1 MADEITTTNDSENST
16 TENPSTSAAENN
28 SSTTPPNEG
37 DDNEAIDLG
46 KGGEEAGDADADTT
60 GDASKDGDKEDTRTD
75 EEKAADEARAALFGA
90 PEGDAGYTIEGLPE
104 GVTVDQA
111 ALDAATPI
119 FKELGLSNAGASKVA
134 GVYAEKV
141 LPIVG
146 QQFQDQLKTQIADQR
161 AEWGRDTGDAVRG
174 FRHVFGE
181 DGKPLMKDGKQV
193 TEPVELKTAT
203 GDKIDFKGASA
214 KQVSQAAARAI
225 DRVAPTGFREFLDET
240 GLGTHPAMVAFC
252 YQVGQLI
259 AEDTDGGGSG
269 GSGGDHKLTRTEKYY
284 GR

>member
-28 SSTTPPNEG
+28 SSTTTPNEG

-90 PEGDAGYTIEGLPE
+90 PEGDAGYAIEGLPE

-141 LPIVG
+141 LPIVAE
-146 QQFQDQLKTQIADQR
+146 QFQENLKTQIADQR
-161 AEWGRDTGDAVRG
+161 TEWQGETLKAVK
-174 FRHVFGE
+174 GE
-181 DGKPLMKDGKQV
+181 I
-193 TEPVELKTAT
+193 ELKTAT
-203 GDKIDFKGASA
+203 GEKIDFAGSGV
-214 KQVSQAAARAI
+214 KQVQQAAARAI
-225 DRVAPTGFREFLDET
+225 DRVAPAGFREFLDET
-240 GLGTHPAMVAFC
+240 GLGMHPAMVAFAFK
-252 YQVGQLI
+252 VGQLI
-259 AEDTDGGGSG
+259 SEDTDSGGGG
-269 GSGGDHKLTRTEKYY
+269 GSGGDHKPTRTEKYY